1 MVVERETFR
10 SRGEWSKYVSDQRE
24 QVRVCRRYQCGEPAL
39 WRRMCA
45 AHWARWQNGV
55 DPLDQPGDDG
65 EVPERQ
71 VWQPPL
77 RDSSVSQRKAPGR
90 W

>member
-1 MVVERETFR
+1 
-10 SRGEWSKYVSDQRE
+10 
-24 QVRVCRRYQCGEPAL
+24 
-39 WRRMCA
+39 MCA

-55 DPLDQPGDDG
+55 DPLDQPGDEG
-65 EVPERQ
+65 EIPERQ

-77 RDSSVSQRKAPGR
+77 RDSSVSQRKPSGR